1 MENRKFTKRE
11 PLGENFEKFIIGLLF
26 VIIFGGIIKYCEKPK
41 VTPKETPIF
50 SKADT
55 SQTSYPKDRFKKVAL
70 ILEE

>member
-26 VIIFGGIIKYCEKPK
+26 IIIFGGIIKYCEKVK
-41 VTPKETPIF
+41 VTPKATPTF

-70 ILEE
+70 MLEE